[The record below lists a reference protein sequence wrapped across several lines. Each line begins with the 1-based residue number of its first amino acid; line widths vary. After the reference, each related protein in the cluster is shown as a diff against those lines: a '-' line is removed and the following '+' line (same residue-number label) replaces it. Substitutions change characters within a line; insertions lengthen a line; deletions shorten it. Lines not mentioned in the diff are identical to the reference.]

1 MTGSTGNEKGS
12 QPGSRRRNPKS
23 STPIWDITSL
33 ADFEA
38 EISKKFQGDGLAEQP
53 AGDSD
58 EDSGNGERGCHN
70 MTRFARVFAVL
81 SAFAAILMVAGASTK
96 Y

>member
-1 MTGSTGNEKGS
+1 MTGSTGSQKGS
-12 QPGSRRRNPKS
+12 QPGDRRRNPKS

-33 ADFEA
+33 VEFET
-38 EISKKFQGDGLAEQP
+38 EISKKFQGEGLAEQP

-58 EDSGNGERGCHN
+58 ENSASGERGCHN